1 MGFESRS
8 ALPPSTLSLTTWLAR
23 RRFLPIPRRGIPAAL
38 RFHSYV
44 HRAPVSPFSERNLL
58 RMCASSLSTRVA
70 SSSFPLQALT
80 SAMNIS
86 RPRIGRKAMAAPSTP
101 YPPPTPHA
109 FGLLRGAGA
118 RQEPDEGARSNR
130 DGHEVRADTRFIEI
144 FAKSYRLG
152 QEHIAIFR
160 RGGEQPSGKRR

>member
-1 MGFESRS
+1 
-8 ALPPSTLSLTTWLAR
+8 
-23 RRFLPIPRRGIPAAL
+23 
-38 RFHSYV
+38 
-44 HRAPVSPFSERNLL
+44 
-58 RMCASSLSTRVA
+58 
-70 SSSFPLQALT
+70 
-80 SAMNIS
+80 
-86 RPRIGRKAMAAPSTP
+86 MAAPSTP

-160 RGGEQPSGKRR
+160 RGGKQPSGKRSSFASVDVALTENARPESKEERRGLQIGECKANMFVNTPLTTGHSAMTPCVVCGCSSRERYQYKLVRVNGDLALFSP